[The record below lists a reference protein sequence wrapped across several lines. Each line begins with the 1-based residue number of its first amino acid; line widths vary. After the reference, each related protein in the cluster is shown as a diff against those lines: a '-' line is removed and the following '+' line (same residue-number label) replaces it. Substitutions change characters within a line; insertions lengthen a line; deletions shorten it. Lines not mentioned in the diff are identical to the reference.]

1 LRRLISNS
9 PMGKYLC
16 RPQWIKLLL
25 SFLSMKPCDDIELFL
40 KLSKDCMVECRSP
53 QPSTSADFQS
63 IRIDA
68 TTEDQS
74 NKGLTE
80 IEKDVCRSIL
90 LTPGLRPRLL
100 TVQFL
105 ESVLELIPA
114 ESSDLMEQVKF
125 K

>member
-1 LRRLISNS
+1 
-9 PMGKYLC
+9 
-16 RPQWIKLLL
+16 
-25 SFLSMKPCDDIELFL
+25 
-40 KLSKDCMVECRSP
+40 MVECRSP

-114 ESSDLMEQVKF
+114 ESSDLMEQVKL